1 MKRQIVTIVLGTI
14 VMLGAATTSFA
25 QKGHS
30 TGSYPLVMSG
40 TDAGCDAFHVY
51 CSGSTTSR

>member
-1 MKRQIVTIVLGTI
+1 MKKQIVTIVLGI
-14 VMLGAATTSFA
+14 LVMLGAATTSFA

-40 TDAGCDAFHVY
+40 TDAGCDPIHVY
-51 CSGSTTSR
+51 CSGATTSR